1 MAGIMNSESMLAAM
15 LDRLARLVDGSQ
27 GGPSV
32 PVEVQARSRARAL
45 LLANAAGP
53 RPRAGSGA
61 GDDMGTL
68 GTVAFAAEMC
78 CALDV
83 DFAAHPADAE
93 RFIGGFEE
101 ITGLCR
107 ALLGREVLR
116 RPQLPMLSTD
126 VAIEVQL
133 ALLLIFARVQ
143 AVSLWALWPGAE
155 LRCISHAGPLAA
167 RAVPARQAAGA
178 LLGDPAADVVA
189 RDAALGIRLDRWQH
203 EPGALIAHGVPP
215 AADHRLMLLEAAAPA
230 LAALDERAQLLTQAG
245 PSGETL
251 TNSLE
256 RRLARLRFDLHDGPQ
271 QDVHLLA
278 SDLALFRAQLLPI
291 VADDPNYD
299 RIVGR
304 LDDLAAQLVALDGD
318 LRRLSS
324 SVQSPFLPAG
334 TLDQALH
341 ELTDS
346 FATRTGIG
354 PRAELRGDFT
364 ALTESQQI
372 TLLALIREAL
382 SNVREHS
389 DARHVT
395 IAVTSQA
402 HGVDAQVIDDGRG
415 FDPETTLL
423 RAARDGH
430 LGLVGMHE
438 RVRML
443 GGRTQIE
450 SRPGGPTVISVS
462 LPAWPS
468 AS

>member
-1 MAGIMNSESMLAAM
+1 MLAATF
-15 LDRLARLVDGSQ
+15 DRLARLVDGSR
-27 GGPSV
+27 GGPAV
-32 PVEVQARSRARAL
+32 PDDVSARSRARAVS
-45 LLANAAGP
+45 LAAA
-53 RPRAGSGA
+53 AGA
-61 GDDMGTL
+61 GDEAGAL
-68 GTVAFAAEMC
+68 GAVAFAADVFG
-78 CALDV
+78 ALAV
-83 DFAAHPADAE
+83 DFAAHVGDAE
-93 RFIGGFEE
+93 RFLEQFEE
-101 ITGLCR
+101 ITGLGR
-107 ALLGREVLR
+107 AVLGREVLR
-116 RPQLPMLSTD
+116 SPQLPTLSTD

-133 ALLLIFARVQ
+133 TLLLIFARVQ
-143 AVSLWALWPGAE
+143 AVSLWAQWPGGE
-155 LRCISHAGPLAA
+155 LKCISHAGPLEAGA
-167 RAVPARQAAGA
+167 RAREVASA
-178 LLGDPAADVVA
+178 LLRDPATDVVQLE
-189 RDAALGIRLDRWQH
+189 AALGMRLDRWQH
-203 EPGALIAHGVPP
+203 EPGALIAHGDPP
-215 AADHRLMLLEAAAPA
+215 VADHRLVLLEAAAPA
-230 LAALDERAQLLTQAG
+230 LGAIDERAQLLAQAG

-278 SDLALFRAQLLPI
+278 SDLALFRDQLLPV

-324 SVQSPFLPAG
+324 SVQSPFLPPG
-334 TLDQALH
+334 TLEEALR
-341 ELTDS
+341 ELTDA
-346 FATRTGIG
+346 FAGRTGIE
-354 PRAELRGDFT
+354 PQAELRGDVS

-382 SNVREHS
+382 SNVRQHS

-395 IAVTSQA
+395 IVVTSRAQ
-402 HGVDAQVIDDGRG
+402 GVEAQVIDDGRG

-423 RAARDGH
+423 RAARAGH

-468 AS
+468 PS